1 MPSWTTIRRRDRGAI
16 GGPPLNGWRQ
26 GRVRVP
32 RENAGRWLHG
42 RWSRLLI
49 IASVIVMIA
58 YQASVVAGQVGAGA
72 TLTVLRGTVSMV
84 RSDGGAVAPASR
96 RFMTGGRCGGLS
108 GPAVPWGDRL
118 NHDLDTSEDGCFGR
132 MTGQAPTTGQRSQ
145 AR

>member
-32 RENAGRWLHG
+32 RENAGWWLRG

-72 TLTVLRGTVSMV
+72 TLTVLRGTVSLV
-84 RSDGGAVAPASR
+84 RGDGSALSPASS
-96 RFMTGGRCGGLS
+96 GL
-108 GPAVPWGDRL
+108 AVGV
-118 NHDLDTSEDGCFGR
+118 
-132 MTGQAPTTGQRSQ
+132 
-145 AR
+145 